1 MTGTECFSSCRVISF
16 NFHIWVA
23 KTHYYYSTFFV
34 FDNLVLEFNGKI
46 NNSLQLND
54 TIYLISNPS
63 VNNTANDILKYEGK
77 VLIIDRDNNTITVEQ
92 ADVDGNIV
100 FEADNYLMFAKQS
113 VINNTGMLGQYAE
126 VKFINNDTAK
136 AELFAVSA
144 EISQSS
150 R

>member
-1 MTGTECFSSCRVISF
+1 M
-16 NFHIWVA
+16 
-23 KTHYYYSTFFV
+23 
-34 FDNLVLEFNGKI
+34 L
-46 NNSLQLND
+46 
-54 TIYLISNPS
+54 
-63 VNNTANDILKYEGK
+63 LKYEGK

-150 R
+150 K